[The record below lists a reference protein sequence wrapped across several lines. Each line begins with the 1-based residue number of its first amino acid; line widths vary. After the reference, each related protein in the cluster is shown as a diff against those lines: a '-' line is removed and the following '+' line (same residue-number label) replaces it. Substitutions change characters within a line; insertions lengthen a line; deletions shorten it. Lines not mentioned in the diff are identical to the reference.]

1 MKLEERIDQK
11 SLENKKL
18 ENLRFAFL
26 HVEITHDATEDD
38 DDQTDEIYMLLMTEP
53 SNYDIE
59 ILQNVSIPQ
68 RNKRP

>member
-38 DDQTDEIYMLLMTEP
+38 DDQTDVIYMLLMT
-53 SNYDIE
+53 
-59 ILQNVSIPQ
+59 
-68 RNKRP
+68 